1 MVGQRRGEPAG
12 GAHGSSGRA
21 DAGRHAIRTAIAR
34 VAFVA
39 LAVVAV
45 ACIDTTTPQYFNN
58 GGFNTGT
65 GGGGG
70 GGGGQ
75 LDSNLVGNWSSTI
88 VDTVSGDPTNQ
99 QTIWA
104 FNADGTASLTVITF
118 DITTSVSDTTVKN
131 GTWTANGSTV
141 SITFQAPDSGTEQFT
156 YVINGSTL
164 LLGQTQFVRTG

>member
-1 MVGQRRGEPAG
+1 M
-12 GAHGSSGRA
+12 
-21 DAGRHAIRTAIAR
+21 
-34 VAFVA
+34 AFVA

-58 GGFNTGT
+58 TGFNTGT

-75 LDSNLVGNWSSTI
+75 LDSNLVGSWSETI
-88 VDTVSGDPTNQ
+88 VDTVNGDPTNQ

-104 FNADGTASLTVITF
+104 FHADGTASLTVITF
-118 DITTSVSDTTVKN
+118 DITTSVSDTTIKN
-131 GTWTANGSTV
+131 GTWTADGTTV
-141 SITFQAPDSGTEQFT
+141 TITFQAPNSGTEQFT

-164 LLGQTQFVRTG
+164 MLGQTEFVRTG

>member
-1 MVGQRRGEPAG
+1 MVGQRRGEPAS

-21 DAGRHAIRTAIAR
+21 DAGRHAIRTAITR

-58 GGFNTGT
+58 NGFNTGT
-65 GGGGG
+65 GGGG

-75 LDSNLVGNWSSTI
+75 LDSNLVGSWSETI
-88 VDTVSGDPTNQ
+88 VDTVNGDPTNQ

-118 DITTSVSDTTVKN
+118 DITTSVSDTTIKN
-131 GTWTANGSTV
+131 GTWTADGTTV
-141 SITFQAPDSGTEQFT
+141 TITFQAPNSGTEQFP
-156 YVINGSTL
+156 YIINGSTL
-164 LLGQTQFVRTG
+164 TLGQTEFVRTG

>member
-75 LDSNLVGNWSSTI
+75 LDSNLVGSWSSTI

>member
-1 MVGQRRGEPAG
+1 MVGQRRGESAG
-12 GAHGSSGRA
+12 GAHRSSGRT
-21 DAGRHAIRTAIAR
+21 DAGRSAIRTALTRA
-34 VAFVA
+34 AFVV

-45 ACIDTTTPQYFNN
+45 ACIDTTTPQYFNS

-75 LDSNLVGNWSSTI
+75 LDSNLVGTWSETV
-88 VDTVSGDPTNQ
+88 VDTVNGDPTNE

-104 FNADGTASLTVITF
+104 FNADGTASRTVITF
-118 DITTSVSDTTVKN
+118 DLTTSVSDTTVTN
-131 GTWTANGSTV
+131 GTWTADGSTV
-141 SITFQAPDSGTEQFT
+141 TITFQAPDTGSEQFT

-164 LLGQTQFVRTG
+164 LLGQTEFVRTG

>member
-12 GAHGSSGRA
+12 GDDRSSGRG
-21 DAGRHAIRTAIAR
+21 DTGRNAIRTAITRA
-34 VAFVA
+34 AFVA

-70 GGGGQ
+70 GGGQ
-75 LDSNLVGNWSSTI
+75 LDSNLVGSWSETI
-88 VDTVSGDPTNQ
+88 VDTVNGDPTNQ
-99 QTIWA
+99 QTIFA
-104 FNADGTASLTVITF
+104 FNADGTMSRTVITF
-118 DITTSVSDTTVKN
+118 DITTSVSDTTIFN
-131 GTWTANGSTV
+131 GTWTADGSTV
-141 SITFQAPDSGTEQFT
+141 TITFQAPNTGTEQFT

-164 LLGQTQFVRTG
+164 LLGQTEFVRTG